1 MPTKPPAH
9 EKVVPGQPQKRGFL
23 QKIGPGIVTGASDD
37 DPSGIGTY
45 SQVGAQ
51 FGFAMLWTMLFSY
64 PLMSAVQMIS
74 ARIGRTTGR
83 GIAGNIRLHYPTWLL
98 YSMVGL
104 LLAANIINIGA
115 DLGAMGAAIQML
127 VGGPPLAY
135 VVAIA
140 VLSAG
145 LQVFIPYRKYVR
157 YLKWL
162 TLSLFAYVAT
172 VVVVHVPWAVAL
184 RQTILPSLKFTREYL
199 TAFIAVLG
207 TTISPYL
214 FFWQASQEV
223 EDVEACPE
231 ERPLRES
238 PRQAPSQLERIRID
252 TLLGMAFSNI
262 VAWAIIL
269 TTAATLHAH
278 GETDIATAEQAA
290 KALAPLAGRLAFVL
304 FAAGI
309 IGTGLLAV
317 PVLAGS
323 AAYSVGEA
331 LKWPVGLERKPR
343 HARGFYAV
351 IATATLVG
359 AGQNF
364 LHINPIKALFWTAVI
379 NGVVAVPVL
388 VVMMLVSGN
397 VKVMGKFAVGGKLKV
412 FGWITAFVM
421 LLAAV
426 GMFAT
431 MGG

>member
-1 MPTKPPAH
+1 MISTPSTRPTKPI
-9 EKVVPGQPQKRGFL
+9 VGFWRKL
-23 QKIGPGIVTGASDD
+23 GPGLVTGASDD

-51 FGFAMLWTMLFSY
+51 FGFTMLWTMLFSY

-74 ARIGRTTGR
+74 ARIGRTTGE
-83 GIAGNIRLHYPTWLL
+83 GIAGNIRRHYPAWLL
-98 YSMVGL
+98 YALVSL
-104 LLAANIINIGA
+104 LLAANVINIGA
-115 DLGAMGAAIQML
+115 DLGAMGAAIQLL
-127 VGGPPLAY
+127 VGGPHLAY
-135 VVAIA
+135 VVAVA
-140 VLSAG
+140 ALSTV
-145 LQVFIPYRKYVR
+145 LQVFVPYRKYVR

-172 VVVVHVPWAVAL
+172 VVVVHVPWAAAL
-184 RQTILPSLKFTREYL
+184 RQTVLPSLEFTREYL

-223 EDVEACPE
+223 EDVEACKE
-231 ERPLRES
+231 EQPLREA
-238 PRQAPSQLERIRID
+238 PRQAPGQLGRIRID

-278 GETDIATAEQAA
+278 GKTDIATAEQAA
-290 KALAPLAGRLAFVL
+290 QALAPLAGRLALVL

-309 IGTGLLAV
+309 VGTGLLAV

-343 HARGFYAV
+343 QARGFYAV
-351 IATATLVG
+351 IAAATMVG
-359 AGQNF
+359 AVQNF
-364 LHINPIKALFWTAVI
+364 LHINPMKALFWTAVI

-397 VKVMGKFAVGGKLKV
+397 AKVMGKLAIGGALKT
-412 FGWITAFVM
+412 FGWITTLVM
-421 LLAAV
+421 LAAAI
-426 GMFAT
+426 GMFVT
-431 MGG
+431 MGR